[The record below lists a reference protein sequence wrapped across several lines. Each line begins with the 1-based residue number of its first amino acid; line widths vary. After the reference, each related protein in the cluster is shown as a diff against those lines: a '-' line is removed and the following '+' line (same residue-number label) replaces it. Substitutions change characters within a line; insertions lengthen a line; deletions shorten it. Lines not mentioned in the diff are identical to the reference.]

1 MTETEIINGC
11 IKKDQQCQRL
21 LFEKYAGIMMSL
33 CQRYAKGEEETKD
46 MMQEGFIR
54 AFDCIHQFKFEGSF
68 EGWLR
73 RVMSSVAVR
82 MATKNK
88 IVFSDIDMVDT
99 DAASVHP
106 SVLSKLSEEEIHEMI
121 SQLPQGYRLV
131 FNLYVVEGYS
141 HEEIGNMLGI
151 EASTSRTQLTKARRL
166 LQSLIV
172 KQFNTVIL

>member
-11 IKKDQQCQRL
+11 IKKNQQCQRL

-33 CQRYAKGEEETKD
+33 CQRYSKDQEETKD

-54 AFDCIHQFKFEGSF
+54 AFDYMHQFKFEGSF

-73 RVMSSVAVR
+73 RVFASVAAR
-82 MATKNK
+82 MAVKKK
-88 IVFSDIDMVDT
+88 IIFSDIDLVDA
-99 DAASVHP
+99 DEAAISP
-106 SVLSKLSEEEIHEMI
+106 SVVSKLSEEEIHKLI
-121 SQLPQGYRLV
+121 SQMPQGYRLV
-131 FNLYVVEGYS
+131 FNLYIVEGYS
-141 HEEIGNMLGI
+141 HEEIGGLLGI

>member
-11 IKKDQQCQRL
+11 IKKNQQCQRL

-33 CQRYAKGEEETKD
+33 CQRYAKDEEETKD

-54 AFDCIHQFKFEGSF
+54 AFDYMHQFKFEGSF

-73 RVMSSVAVR
+73 RVFASVAAR
-82 MATKNK
+82 MAAKKK
-88 IVFSDIDMVDT
+88 ILFSDIDMMDT
-99 DAASVHP
+99 DAATIDP
-106 SVLSKLSEEEIHEMI
+106 SVVSKLSEEEIHKMI

-131 FNLYVVEGYS
+131 FNLNVVEGYS
-141 HEEIGNMLGI
+141 HDEIGAMLGI

-166 LQSLIV
+166 LQLLIV
-172 KQFNTVIL
+172 KQFNIVIL